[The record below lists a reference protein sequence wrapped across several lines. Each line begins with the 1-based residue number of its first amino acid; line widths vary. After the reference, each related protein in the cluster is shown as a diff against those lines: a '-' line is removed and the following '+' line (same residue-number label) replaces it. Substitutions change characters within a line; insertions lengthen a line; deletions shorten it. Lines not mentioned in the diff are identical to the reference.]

1 MSTSSIRSQNPRYL
15 GVSGLTASTLFQLI
29 LDSYLKVH
37 RLASKLCQLAAEP
50 EVSNWELENALKPLL
65 GRGEAAVPWEFP
77 PALLQFAEG
86 CWRLVSYG
94 GEFSGRALALSE
106 SVERTLFITKEIEAK
121 ILLSQR
127 NEYKELGEKIFHKV
141 KSCGE
146 ELVAMIPLFCHDEKT
161 LYYLL
166 RNRHRLNETLPFHSY
181 EHGITSILLSCFSGK
196 VQLFSDYICARY
208 HERGFMERLTLI
220 QQELQTFKAELECRD
235 PAFCSL
241 N

>member
-15 GVSGLTASTLFQLI
+15 GISGLRASTLFQLI

-37 RLASKLCQLAAEP
+37 RLASELSRLAAEP
-50 EVSNWELENALKPLL
+50 AVSNSELENALKPLL

-94 GEFSGRALALSE
+94 GEFSGRALTLSE
-106 SVERTLFITKEIEAK
+106 SVEKTLFTTKKIEAK

-127 NEYKELGEKIFHKV
+127 NEYKELGEKIFHQV

-146 ELVAMIPLFCHDEKT
+146 KLVGMIPLFCRDEKV

-166 RNRHRLNETLPFHSY
+166 RNRHRLNETLPFEHY
-181 EHGITSILLSCFSGK
+181 EHGVASILLSHFSGK
-196 VQLFSDYICARY
+196 VQLFSDYIYARY
-208 HERGFMERLTLI
+208 HERGFRERLVLI
-220 QQELQTFKAELECRD
+220 QQDLQTFKAELECRD
-235 PAFCSL
+235 PAFCSQS
-241 N
+241 